1 MDPLRHVKF
10 FATVKHAGQT
20 YSSGLPYT
28 HHLAAVE
35 QVLRRFG
42 VTDETLLTASWLHD
56 VIEDTETK
64 RKEIEEMFGP
74 EVATLVYAVTNEEG
88 ANRKIRHALTYP
100 KIREAGPTAVR
111 LKLADRI
118 ANVEAGGNLVGM
130 YKKEHEDFKRALFSA
145 GQNEDMWTHLETL
158 LHK

>member
-10 FATVKHAGQT
+10 FATIKHASQC
-20 YSSGLPYT
+20 YSGGLPYT

-42 VTDETLLTASWLHD
+42 VTDETMLTASWLHD
-56 VIEDTETK
+56 VVEDTETK
-64 RKEIEEMFGP
+64 VKDVAEMFGP
-74 EVATLVYAVTNEEG
+74 EVARLVHAVTNEDG

-100 KIREAGPTAVR
+100 KIRDAGPDAVR

-118 ANVEAGGNLVGM
+118 ANIEAGGNLVGM
-130 YKKEHEDFKRALFSA
+130 YKKEHEDFKRALFSV
-145 GQNEDMWTHLETL
+145 GQNEDMWTHLEAL
-158 LHK
+158 LK

>member
-35 QVLRRFG
+35 AVLRRFQ
-42 VTDETLLTASWLHD
+42 VTDESLLTAAWLHD
-56 VIEDTETK
+56 VVEDTETK
-64 RKEIEEMFGP
+64 LKEVEEMFGGD
-74 EVATLVYAVTNEEG
+74 VAKLVHAVTNEPG
-88 ANRKIRHALTYP
+88 QNRRARHAATYP
-100 KIREAGPTAVR
+100 KIREAGTNAIT

-130 YKKEHEDFKRALFSA
+130 YKKEHEDFKRSLYTP
-145 GQNEDMWTHLETL
+145 GQAEEMWTHLNSL
-158 LHK
+158 LK